1 VGIPRVELPEPEP
14 DAASTFSLCHSVD
27 NSDIA
32 FIVTPVSTQKY
43 VWLSAKPYPMQSQKH
58 LNSLTNV
65 NVFLNVV
72 QVNYVLAGIFNSLV
86 YMVRRNITKLDNSM
100 GFDHC

>member
-1 VGIPRVELPEPEP
+1 MRQHGRVRAVTCQAGDLSIVELPDPEPE
-14 DAASTFSLCHSVD
+14 AVTTFSLFHSVD
-27 NSDIA
+27 NGDIT
-32 FIVTPVSTQKY
+32 FIVTPVSTRKY

-72 QVNYVLAGIFNSLV
+72 QVNYVLAGISNRLS
-86 YMVRRNITKLDNSM
+86 
-100 GFDHC
+100 H

>member
-1 VGIPRVELPEPEP
+1 
-14 DAASTFSLCHSVD
+14 
-27 NSDIA
+27 
-32 FIVTPVSTQKY
+32 
-43 VWLSAKPYPMQSQKH
+43 MQSQKH